1 MKKQEKTSGEKR
13 PRTQTELTNIS
24 IQTSNISPRQNVQY
38 IYIFFITN
46 QDIFV
51 SEIDL

>member
-38 IYIFFITN
+38 IFFITN